1 MSKDKTPPAW
11 PGKPRGNDT
20 RAPRRD
26 ASPRRPQDDWRPR
39 ESSPSGATPYRL
51 PQPFAKPA
59 PASADRPRKSGP
71 SYRTQESTTGERPP
85 RRDTHRED
93 ASRYPRD
100 GAPRPRRD
108 EASTRPPF
116 AHRDERRDHRDRRD
130 TPPREGSY
138 TSSKPSRSPYGQAAR
153 TTDRDA
159 SASPWQRVERPEA
172 STRPARFQPDA
183 SADTPVVPA
192 AAEAAWTPR
201 QEQKIYGL
209 NAVRAAFAA
218 RPGSL
223 RKVYLLESRL
233 SDLREVL
240 AHCVSERLGYR
251 VVPADD
257 MDRLCASQ
265 HHEGVCVLMA
275 PPELPSLAQLLAS
288 LLDEPV
294 QRLIWLDGVGNPH
307 NLGAVLRSAA
317 HFGAAAVLLPEDS
330 TLGLSS
336 AAVRVAEGG
345 AEVVPL
351 LRLDDSAAAIAMLH
365 DAGFVLCATLP
376 RDGVDL
382 YAEALPDRAVFVFGA
397 EAAGMRDQTIRHC
410 DRRLQIPGSGKVESL
425 NIANAVGVV
434 LAEHWRQTMG

>member
-11 PGKPRGNDT
+11 PGKPRGDDT
-20 RAPRRD
+20 RASRRD
-26 ASPRRPQDDWRPR
+26 ASPRRSQDDWRPR
-39 ESSPSGATPYRL
+39 ESSPSGAAPYRL

-59 PASADRPRKSGP
+59 PASAERPRKPGP
-71 SYRTQESTTGERPP
+71 SYRTQESTGERPP
-85 RRDTHRED
+85 RRDARRED
-93 ASRYPRD
+93 APRYPRD
-100 GAPRPRRD
+100 AVPRPRRD
-108 EASTRPPF
+108 EGSARPSS
-116 AHRDERRDHRDRRD
+116 AHRDERRDSRY
-130 TPPREGSY
+130 PPRDEGH
-138 TSSKPSRSPYGQAAR
+138 SSSSTPHRSPYGQASR
-153 TTDRDA
+153 STDRGA
-159 SASPWQRVERPEA
+159 SASPWQRQERPEA
-172 STRPARFQPDA
+172 GAAPARFQTDA
-183 SADTPVVPA
+183 SADKPA
-192 AAEAAWTPR
+192 LPSAAEAAWTPR

-218 RPGSL
+218 RPAAL

-233 SDLREVL
+233 SELRELL

-251 VVPADD
+251 VVPAED

-288 LLDEPV
+288 MLDEPV

-317 HFGAAAVLLPEDS
+317 HFGATAVLLPEDS

-351 LRLDDSAAAIAMLH
+351 LRLDDSAAAISMLH

-397 EAAGMRDQTIRHC
+397 EAAGMRDQTIRQC

>member
-1 MSKDKTPPAW
+1 MSNDKRPPAW
-11 PGKPRGNDT
+11 PGKPRADANK
-20 RAPRRD
+20 PRSEST
-26 ASPRRPQDDWRPR
+26 ARPAREDWRPR
-39 ESSPSGATPYRL
+39 ESSPSGASPYRL

-59 PASADRPRKSGP
+59 AASADRPRKPGP
-71 SYRTQESTTGERPP
+71 PYRAQESTADRPP
-85 RRDTHRED
+85 RREARRED
-93 ASRYPRD
+93 APRYARD
-100 GAPRPRRD
+100 TASKPRRD
-108 EASTRPPF
+108 EVPARPYS
-116 AHRDERRDHRDRRD
+116 ADRDPRRDSRQMAQ
-130 TPPREGSY
+130 REDGNAA
-138 TSSKPSRSPYGQAAR
+138 TGANRSPYGQSAR
-153 TTDRDA
+153 TSERTA
-159 SASPWQRVERPEA
+159 SASPWQRADRPEMSA
-172 STRPARFQPDA
+172 SSPRFQRDV
-183 SADTPVVPA
+183 SADTPALPS

-218 RPGSL
+218 RPGAL

-233 SDLREVL
+233 SDLRELL

-251 VVPADD
+251 VVPAED

-275 PPELPSLAQLLAS
+275 PPELPSLPQLLAS

-351 LRLDDSAAAIAMLH
+351 LRLEDSAAAISMLH

-397 EAAGMRDQTIRHC
+397 EAAGMRDQTIAHC
-410 DRRLQIPGSGKVESL
+410 DRRLRIPGSGKVESL